1 MSNKYNNVIIKYV
14 IDSVS
19 GNLGL
24 MCWKLLSQNGVF
36 YSYGAL
42 SGKHSL
48 EINVVNDLCRN
59 NKTLKGWSIQETW
72 LRTKSNKEKLK
83 IINEIWE
90 LFQKGKL
97 NLPALGKTFGLEQF
111 QEALIESQKPQK
123 KGKITLRMS

>member
-1 MSNKYNNVIIKYV
+1 
-14 IDSVS
+14 
-19 GNLGL
+19 
-24 MCWKLLSQNGVF
+24 
-36 YSYGAL
+36 
-42 SGKHSL
+42 
-48 EINVVNDLCRN
+48 VVNDLCRN

-97 NLPALGKTFGLEQF
+97 NLPALVKTFGLEQF